1 MKDLPSLAETFD
13 KRFKQPLPGLEAQ
26 LLMASRKRLNFKF
39 PSGLRSSARPSGV
52 LLLLYPKDEEIC
64 FILMRRPDYTGVH
77 SGQISL
83 PGGKFEPGDRDL
95 IATALRE
102 AKEEVGIKP
111 SAVKIIGTL
120 TPLYIPPSNYIVTP
134 AVGWAER
141 RPEFKADPRE
151 VDEMI
156 EVRLSDFL
164 DDRNVQSKRI
174 KLFMGIS
181 ANFPCFYIEGN
192 IIWGATAMM
201 LSEFREILKEI
212 L

>member
-1 MKDLPSLAETFD
+1 MTDLQSLSEKLD
-13 KRFKQPLPGLEAQ
+13 KRLKQPLPGLESQ
-26 LLMASRKRLNFKF
+26 LIMASRKRLNFKF
-39 PSGLRSSARPSGV
+39 STGLMSSAKPSGV
-52 LLLLYPKDEEIC
+52 LLLLYPKNEEIC

-95 IATALRE
+95 VATAIRE
-102 AKEEVGIKP
+102 AKEEVGINP

-134 AVGWAER
+134 AVGWAEQ
-141 RPEFKADPRE
+141 RPGFKADPRE

-156 EVRLSDFL
+156 EVRLADFL
-164 DDRNVQSKRI
+164 DDRHMQSKRI
-174 KLFMGIS
+174 KLFMGLS
-181 ANFPCFYIEGN
+181 ANFPCFYIDGN

-201 LSEFREILKEI
+201 LSEFRVILKEI